1 VLEVRN
7 IVAGYGETTV
17 LRDVSLS
24 VPDGS
29 VVAVL
34 GPNGAGKTTMLR
46 TVSGSL
52 RPTAG
57 SVLLEGED
65 ISSLSTQRRV
75 RQGICHIP
83 EGRGVFPSFSVKENL
98 LMFSAK
104 GHEKEALDRA
114 AAAFPPLSNRMNQ
127 IAGSLSGG
135 EQQMLAIVRAYIT
148 DPKVVL
154 VDEASMGLAPLV
166 VESIFEFLGRI
177 AKEGISLLIV
187 EQYVS
192 RALELA
198 DSVYLF
204 SQGRVV
210 KSGPAQDMKTEEIFE
225 QYLGIQTADEPA
237 RADAGSSFDRN

>member
-17 LRDVSLS
+17 LRDISLS

-52 RPTAG
+52 RPTGG
-57 SVLLEGED
+57 SVVLDGED

-75 RQGICHIP
+75 RRGICHIP
-83 EGRGVFPSFSVKENL
+83 EGRGVFPSFTVKENL

-104 GHEKEALDRA
+104 GQEKEAIDRS
-114 AAAFPPLSNRMNQ
+114 AAAFPPLANRMNQ

-177 AKEGISLLIV
+177 ATEGISLLIV

-225 QYLGIQTADEPA
+225 QYLGIQTGDEPA
-237 RADAGSSFDRN
+237 RADAGGVV